1 MRTGLREWRRETL
14 NVGMQVGIL
23 SQQGFI
29 LAGQRSAEYHVL
41 VCKHVLELY
50 TTVSLSHYCKR
61 WELITA
67 VLPFSH

>member
-1 MRTGLREWRRETL
+1 
-14 NVGMQVGIL
+14 MQVGIL
-23 SQQGFI
+23 SWQGFI
-29 LAGQRSAEYHVL
+29 LAVQPSAEYHVL

-67 VLPFSH
+67 VLPLSH